1 MGYRFLTGLF
11 CSFPCQV
18 MVEKMGF
25 PGGLNKESSSVH
37 EDVLGIIQYLVLF
50 LFSIF
55 LVALTFIFWSIL
67 VLYSCAM

>member
-1 MGYRFLTGLF
+1 
-11 CSFPCQV
+11 

-25 PGGLNKESSSVH
+25 PGGLSKESSLVH

-55 LVALTFIFWSIL
+55 LVALKFIFWSIL